1 MKQRKNRR
9 PLSAGTVF
17 MLILSVAVIAG
28 SAVVLGRLSS
38 GASVDLSKLKMNL
51 LDLDNGEDLDGDQM
65 PAVTQATAEYPTPQV
80 IQLPAETKASAFP
93 SFTSPIP
100 TTIDESFFFLM
111 ALTGASAISIT
122 SVQFIISI
130 LSLS

>member
-38 GASVDLSKLKMNL
+38 GASVDLSKLNMNV
-51 LDLDNGEDLDGDQM
+51 LDLQEDPAHAEPDEAEDEPKATVR
-65 PAVTQATAEYPTPQV
+65 PAVRPSATDTPEPTD
-80 IQLPAETKASAFP
+80 ERE
-93 SFTSPIP
+93 SFTLTVGGSYQ
-100 TTIDESFFFLM
+100 TIDLEVTLEV
-111 ALTGASAISIT
+111 LE
-122 SVQFIISI
+122 QQN
-130 LSLS
+130 